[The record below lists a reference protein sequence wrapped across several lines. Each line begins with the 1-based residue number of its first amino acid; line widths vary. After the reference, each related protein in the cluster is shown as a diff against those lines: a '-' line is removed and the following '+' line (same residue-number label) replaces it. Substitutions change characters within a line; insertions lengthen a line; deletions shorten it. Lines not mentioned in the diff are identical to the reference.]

1 MLFSITGDVAPPPDL
16 TSPNKDIDGAM
27 YVWKKGKKE
36 STTEQQT
43 KILRLKVKTPYM
55 VILEVHIQEQT
66 LKWLG

>member
-36 STTEQQT
+36 LSIEQ
-43 KILRLKVKTPYM
+43 
-55 VILEVHIQEQT
+55 
-66 LKWLG
+66 